1 MTREELLSFFWQN
14 ADSYIS
20 GEELAGYLQVS
31 RAAVWKA
38 VGQLRAEGYAI
49 ESVPG
54 RGYRLLSASDVLS
67 EEGIRRHLQHQELN
81 LQVVRT
87 ITSTNT
93 VLKTLA
99 AEGAPSGLALIAGEQ
114 TAGRGRMGRSFYS
127 PAGTGLYLSLMLRPA
142 MRAEEAVRL
151 TACAAVAAAETIEEL
166 SGRETRIKWVN
177 DILVDGRK
185 VCGILTEASVDCE
198 NGMMNYVIIG
208 LGVNLRD
215 PEGGFPEELQ
225 SIAGTVFE
233 AEQIPELRCRLAA
246 GILDR
251 LAAYAVK
258 PSDPAVFEAY
268 GPDGGLLS
276 ASPICRRQHEQAQF
290 RRGECAE
297 FRTRI
302 ALFTALP
309 ALARP
314 EKLCYIEC
322 SPVSGGNKVPSGG
335 VETDEHQNR
344 ERGSLRLGSGNPRR
358 EEPYEQLEGIRQ
370 PVF

>member
-20 GEELAGYLQVS
+20 GEELAGRLQVS

-93 VLKTLA
+93 VLKPLA
-99 AEGAPSGLALIAGEQ
+99 AEGEQ

-127 PAGTGLYLSLMLRPA
+127 PAGTGLYLSLLLRPA
-142 MRAEEAVRL
+142 MHAEEAVRL

-225 SIAGTVFE
+225 SIAGTAFE

-268 GPDGGLLS
+268 RCRSLGLGKAITVLAPAKDPVPAEALDLMEDYSLLVRYADGSTDRLNS
-276 ASPICRRQHEQAQF
+276 
-290 RRGECAE
+290 GE
-297 FRTRI
+297 
-302 ALFTALP
+302 
-309 ALARP
+309 
-314 EKLCYIEC
+314 
-322 SPVSGGNKVPSGG
+322 VSVRSS
-335 VETDEHQNR
+335 
-344 ERGSLRLGSGNPRR
+344 ERG
-358 EEPYEQLEGIRQ
+358 
-370 PVF
+370 

>member
-20 GEELAGYLQVS
+20 GEELAGRLKVS

-225 SIAGTVFE
+225 SIAGAAFE

-258 PSDPAVFEAY
+258 PSDPAVF
-268 GPDGGLLS
+268 
-276 ASPICRRQHEQAQF
+276 
-290 RRGECAE
+290 
-297 FRTRI
+297 
-302 ALFTALP
+302 
-309 ALARP
+309 
-314 EKLCYIEC
+314 
-322 SPVSGGNKVPSGG
+322 
-335 VETDEHQNR
+335 
-344 ERGSLRLGSGNPRR
+344 
-358 EEPYEQLEGIRQ
+358 
-370 PVF
+370 

>member
-1 MTREELLSFFWQN
+1 
-14 ADSYIS
+14 
-20 GEELAGYLQVS
+20 
-31 RAAVWKA
+31 
-38 VGQLRAEGYAI
+38 
-49 ESVPG
+49 
-54 RGYRLLSASDVLS
+54 
-67 EEGIRRHLQHQELN
+67 
-81 LQVVRT
+81 
-87 ITSTNT
+87 
-93 VLKTLA
+93 
-99 AEGAPSGLALIAGEQ
+99 
-114 TAGRGRMGRSFYS
+114 MGRSFYS

-225 SIAGTVFE
+225 SIAGAAFE

-268 GPDGGLLS
+268 RCRSLVLGKAITVLAAAKDPVPAEVLDLMGDYSLLVRYVDGSTGRLNS
-276 ASPICRRQHEQAQF
+276 
-290 RRGECAE
+290 GE
-297 FRTRI
+297 
-302 ALFTALP
+302 
-309 ALARP
+309 
-314 EKLCYIEC
+314 
-322 SPVSGGNKVPSGG
+322 VSVRSS
-335 VETDEHQNR
+335 
-344 ERGSLRLGSGNPRR
+344 ERG
-358 EEPYEQLEGIRQ
+358 
-370 PVF
+370 